1 MGFSDEMKKTC
12 EEMGTARSERAK
24 AMEELHDEFSNDKT
38 QRRHHLN
45 HLFKDVHVLIQ
56 HFHSD
61 RGKMAEEMR
70 KMMEEFIASNQKQV
84 RQILQEA
91 RATIKK
97 FHTDH
102 GKMAEEMRQTLEEF
116 REGLHKEVGRFL
128 REFRASH
135 KAMSGKQKEELA
147 KSYKGTQHDVA
158 QMRKGFQQAQ
168 KALQAEFKKA
178 HQMYQE
184 FAQKSQKSR
193 QPSSFSKP
201 ASSRANSQQGQI
213 MATLKES
220 SSGMTR
226 KELSYAMGMG
236 EEAIGRSLTRMQNGG
251 MIHKK
256 KNLYSAA

>member
-1 MGFSDEMKKTC
+1 MAFTFSDEMKKMC

-24 AMEELHDEFSNDKT
+24 EMEELHSEFSHDRTERKQGVN
-38 QRRHHLN
+38 R
-45 HLFKDVHVLIQ
+45 LFKDVHVLIQ

-70 KMMEEFIASNQKQV
+70 EILEKFVADNQKGV
-84 RQILQEA
+84 RGL
-91 RATIKK
+91 IKQY
-97 FHTDH
+97 HTDR
-102 GKMAEEMRQTLEEF
+102 GKMAEQMR
-116 REGLHKEVGRFL
+116 KML

-135 KAMSGKQKEELA
+135 KAMSGKQREELA

-168 KALQAEFKKA
+168 KALQQEFKKA
-178 HQMYQE
+178 HQIYHE

-201 ASSRANSQQGQI
+201 ASSGASSQQGKI
-213 MATLKES
+213 MAALKES
-220 SSGMTR
+220 PSGMTR
-226 KELSYAMGMG
+226 KELSYAMGMQ
-236 EEAIGRSLTRMQNGG
+236 EEAIGRSLTRMQKGG

-256 KNLYSAA
+256 KNLYIAA